1 MQIPNGP
8 PMQEDQMPAPR
19 RRVLKGVRLAFNAGR
34 STMNGLMR
42 DISTTGARVSV
53 ENSLT
58 VPDTLTLLFSDGSRR
73 ECRVARRELRELGL
87 HFL

>member
-1 MQIPNGP
+1 MQTPNGP
-8 PMQEDQMPAPR
+8 HMQEDQMPAPR

-42 DISTTGARVSV
+42 DISDTGARVSV

-58 VPDTLTLLFSDGSRR
+58 VPDTLTLLFPDGSRR

>member
-1 MQIPNGP
+1 
-8 PMQEDQMPAPR
+8 MPAPR

-34 STMNGLMR
+34 STMTGLMR
-42 DISTTGARVSV
+42 DISDTGARVSV

-58 VPDTLTLLFSDGSRR
+58 VPDNLTLLFSDGSRR